1 MGKVACKICEKEFK
15 DHGGLHRHLKAH
27 DLRVAE
33 YYQQQHPRHDLYNG
47 DLIKFKNKDQY
58 FSTDFNS
65 RTNLKMWL
73 KNVPE
78 DEAKAYCIKTLK
90 ARKAAKNLVYAPTQ
104 VELRTLMFPPIHYY
118 NMIFDDYYKVC
129 EKVGLKN
136 KHQTFTE
143 LITGAVY
150 SKDDYKI
157 YVDTREQLPLE
168 FDWPTEP
175 KALKAGDYALSD
187 PEVTCN
193 CHIERKSLSDFISTL
208 SVKNFDRFE
217 REIQRAEKENIYLI
231 VLVEDTLNNAL
242 SFKYLPYISKKIRVT
257 PEFIFR
263 NVRLLTQKY
272 PHIQFLF
279 VKDREESSRII
290 KKIFFSNCIYNKFEL
305 QLAYDIKKL

>member
-1 MGKVACKICEKEFK
+1 MDKAVCQICEKEFK
-15 DHGGLHRHLKAH
+15 DHGGLHKHLKAH

-78 DEAKAYCIKTLK
+78 DEAKQYCVKTLK
-90 ARKAAKNLVYAPTQ
+90 ARKTAKNLVYAPTQ

-118 NMIFDDYYKVC
+118 NMLFDDYYEVC
-129 EKVGLKN
+129 EKAGLKN
-136 KHQTFTE
+136 KHSTFGE
-143 LITGAVY
+143 VITGAAY
-150 SKDDYKI
+150 SKDNYKI

-187 PEVTCN
+187 PSVTCN
-193 CHIERKSLSDFISTL
+193 CHVERKSLSDFISTL
-208 SVKNFDRFE
+208 SVKNYDRFE
-217 REIQRAEKENIYLI
+217 REIQRAKEEDIYLVI
-231 VLVEDTLNNAL
+231 LVEDTLNNAL

-263 NVRLLTQKY
+263 NVRILIQKY

-279 VKDREESSRII
+279 VKNREESSRVI
-290 KKIFFSNCIYNKFEL
+290 KKIFFSSCIYNKIDL